1 MSLYRGLR
9 LSLTQTG
16 GTGRVYVTLETKRVG
31 DGWDEW
37 SLEHPVLRLG
47 EERITETADAI
58 RVLLRV
64 LNGELERLEQD

>member
-1 MSLYRGLR
+1 
-9 LSLTQTG
+9 
-16 GTGRVYVTLETKRVG
+16 
-31 DGWDEW
+31 
-37 SLEHPVLRLG
+37 VLRLG